1 MGHPA
6 LWLSP
11 IGRRRQPDEI
21 NQAYIVRLWLEL
33 LVRGYL
39 EDHSDDQ
46 GWMDVLRLAGWSP
59 GDPELD
65 RRLLDYA
72 DGADDDDELNYLE
85 LAPGMLPE
93 LPPDWIQ
100 INSAALYY
108 QHELAYQEVLALQ
121 HERVALGVQQA
132 QDALARANPDALLL
146 PLRQAAAQAGTSQ
159 PSRKDW
165 QQLQT
170 VSETTNTAMDQLAD
184 HSLALSLLVCD
195 TDQAYQGV
203 RLVAE
208 AQQAQRHAAFRQAA
222 TAWRDGNGPAELQN
236 LLVACERWIATILAQ
251 VRPELKAGE
260 AWASRFDLE
269 RQTVI
274 NDLQQRLDAI
284 KDQAEILHA

>member
-132 QDALARANPDALLL
+132 QDALARANPTLFCC
-146 PLRQAAAQAGTSQ
+146 R
-159 PSRKDW
+159 
-165 QQLQT
+165 
-170 VSETTNTAMDQLAD
+170 
-184 HSLALSLLVCD
+184 C
-195 TDQAYQGV
+195 V
-203 RLVAE
+203 RLQLKRAHLSR
-208 AQQAQRHAAFRQAA
+208 AGRTGSSYRQSARQP
-222 TAWRDGNGPAELQN
+222 TRQ
-236 LLVACERWIATILAQ
+236 WI
-251 VRPELKAGE
+251 
-260 AWASRFDLE
+260 
-269 RQTVI
+269 
-274 NDLQQRLDAI
+274 N
-284 KDQAEILHA
+284 